1 MKISIIIPIYNEEA
15 TIKNTQAQLKALA
28 RDIEVIF
35 VDGGSK
41 DNTPNMI
48 IEPFRLVESEK
59 GRANQMNKGAI
70 ESSGEV
76 LFFMHCDSVLP
87 RNADEEIKAVM
98 KSYQAGYFGIKF
110 DTNNLLMKGC
120 QMMSNLRAKHGIVF
134 GDQGIFLK
142 RELFFELGMFPK
154 LPIMEDYQ
162 FSLNARAKGISFG
175 RTKSRIITSDR
186 RFSGSNFHRFKIMY
200 KMNALRAKYRNGID
214 IELIS
219 KEYRDIR

>member
-15 TIKNTQAQLKALA
+15 TIKNTQAQLKTLS

-35 VDGGSK
+35 VDGGST
-41 DNTPNMI
+41 DNTTNMI
-48 IEPFRLVESEK
+48 IDPFKLVKSEK
-59 GRANQMNKGAI
+59 GRANQMNKGAL

-87 RNADEEIKAVM
+87 RNADKEIEEVM
-98 KSYQAGYFGIKF
+98 KNYQAGYFGIKF
-110 DTNNLLMKGC
+110 DTNNLLMKCC
-120 QMMSNLRAKHGIVF
+120 QWMSNLRAKNGIVF

-162 FSLNARAKGISFG
+162 FSLNARAKEISFG

-186 RFSGSNFHRFKIMY
+186 RFSGSNFHRLKIMY